1 MEEPYKLRKHLKL
14 RANWRKL
21 LGLVALVMLII
32 YEFRPL
38 DYEGLMCVDEKAATL
53 GHGNFHYDGYFVG
66 ANGCLYDP
74 HQLSLEQ
81 VPPVITGKL
90 EVHQPL
96 VYVNGAEHRVK
107 WSLAEI
113 YLLAHDLK
121 APVIGVYNGTLG
133 GRIPDFFLRGLFPGR
148 VNSTLHQVL
157 MEALTQHKPLWLR
170 ANSQGAAELAQAL
183 YVVRHQLEQV
193 LPAARVDQIMSLFQ
207 VETAGSAS
215 SDFPDGPRYI
225 HYVNIQ
231 DPVSQ
236 YLGMLKAAS
245 HPGRGAVIACF
256 DAKDT
261 APIELR
267 FRWIDPLTRHFF
279 LDVHGFMIY
288 RHYRRPFG
296 ELYKFSRADGQAAF
310 VHIAQPTDSVA
321 GAAKLS
327 EANSCG

>member
-1 MEEPYKLRKHLKL
+1 MEGPYASQTRVRLRH
-14 RANWRKL
+14 NWRKI
-21 LGLVALVMLII
+21 LGLVALMALII

-38 DYEGLMCVDEKAATL
+38 NYEGLMCVDEKAATT
-53 GHGNFHYDGYFVG
+53 GHINFHYDGYFVG

-74 HQLSLEQ
+74 HQFSLEQ

-121 APVIGVYNGTLG
+121 APVIGIYNGTLG
-133 GRIPDFFLRGLFPGR
+133 GRIPDFFLRGLFPGQ
-148 VNSTLHQVL
+148 VNNTLRQVL
-157 MEALTQHKPLWLR
+157 MDALTQHKPLWLR

-183 YVVRHQLEQV
+183 YAVRHQLEQV
-193 LPAARVDQIMSLFQ
+193 LAADRVDKIMSLFQ

-215 SDFPDGPRYI
+215 PDFPDGPQYV
-225 HYVNIQ
+225 HYVNLQ
-231 DPVSQ
+231 DPVSR
-236 YLGMLKAAS
+236 YLGLLSTAS

-288 RHYRRPFG
+288 RHYRRPFD
-296 ELYKFSRADGQAAF
+296 ELYSHSRSDGQAAF
-310 VHIAQPTDSVA
+310 VRIAQPTNSAA
-321 GAAKLS
+321 GAANLS
-327 EANSCG
+327 EADSCG

>member
-1 MEEPYKLRKHLKL
+1 M
-14 RANWRKL
+14 A
-21 LGLVALVMLII
+21 LII

-38 DYEGLMCVDEKAATL
+38 DYEGLMCVDEKAATT
-53 GHGNFHYDGYFVG
+53 GHINFHYDGYFVG

-74 HQLSLEQ
+74 NQFSVEQ

-133 GRIPDFFLRGLFPGR
+133 GRIPDFFLRSLFPGQ
-148 VNSTLHQVL
+148 VNNTLHQVL
-157 MEALTQHKPLWLR
+157 MDALTQHKPLWLR

-183 YVVRHQLEQV
+183 YAVRHQLEQV
-193 LPAARVDQIMSLFQ
+193 LAADRVDKIMSLFQ

-215 SDFPDGPRYI
+215 PDFPDGPRYV
-225 HYVNIQ
+225 HYVNLQ
-231 DPVSQ
+231 DPVSK
-236 YLGMLKAAS
+236 YIGILKTAS

-256 DAKDT
+256 DAKDP

-267 FRWIDPLTRHFF
+267 FRWIDPFTRHFL

-288 RHYRRPFG
+288 RHYRRPFD
-296 ELYKFSRADGQAAF
+296 ELYSHSRSDGQAAF
-310 VHIAQPTDSVA
+310 VRITQPTNSTAD
-321 GAAKLS
+321 AAHLA
-327 EANSCG
+327 EADSCG